1 MDIRSNRL
9 KPLLSFRLTRK
20 WVVRSV
26 LLTGLLVLLKRVIA
40 FANSLVLEIS
50 FANFL
55 KLLKES
61 PERIKHLQVSAT
73 DFHFSIDG
81 KRLAMSRIVNLEDS
95 VMQRLLD
102 AGVDFHAAPSHIP
115 WLSLLWSAAY
125 AFFIW
130 KISSR
135 LLQGPQDEGVG
146 KGRDK
151 INLKPYG
158 AL

>member
-1 MDIRSNRL
+1 MPEHGGPSSLMPEYGPVHSSMVWTFARVWTYSSSN
-9 KPLLSFRLTRK
+9 S
-20 WVVRSV
+20 S
-26 LLTGLLVLLKRVIA
+26 
-40 FANSLVLEIS
+40 SS
-50 FANFL
+50 
-55 KLLKES
+55 
-61 PERIKHLQVSAT
+61 

-81 KRLAMSRIVNLEDS
+81 KRLAMSRIVNVEDS
-95 VMQRLLD
+95 VLQRLLD
-102 AGVDFHAAPSHIP
+102 AGVDFHAAPSNIP
-115 WLSLLWSAAY
+115 WLSLIWSAAY

-158 AL
+158 ALSFDDSKLDTSHHRHLAFHHFPL

>member
-1 MDIRSNRL
+1 
-9 KPLLSFRLTRK
+9 
-20 WVVRSV
+20 
-26 LLTGLLVLLKRVIA
+26 
-40 FANSLVLEIS
+40 
-50 FANFL
+50 
-55 KLLKES
+55 
-61 PERIKHLQVSAT
+61 
-73 DFHFSIDG
+73 
-81 KRLAMSRIVNLEDS
+81 
-95 VMQRLLD
+95 MQRLLD
-102 AGVDFHAAPSHIP
+102 AGVDFHAAPTHIP

-158 AL
+158 ALSFDDSEIIYISYIHCRNIILLTFCFLLSPGFLVILLWSIVAGQENAKVTSTYL